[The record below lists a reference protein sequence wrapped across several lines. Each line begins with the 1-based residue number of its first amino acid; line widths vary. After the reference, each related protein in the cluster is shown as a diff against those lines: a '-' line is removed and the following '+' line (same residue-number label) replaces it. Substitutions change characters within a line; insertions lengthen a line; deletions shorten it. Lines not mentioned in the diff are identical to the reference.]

1 MPQHT
6 DTHLLHT
13 PWRKPLH
20 AAGRSC
26 HSLLFPAWHFP
37 AVYLLTDKK
46 QGEEAQ
52 GEFTVPPP
60 LPQR

>member
-1 MPQHT
+1 MPP
-6 DTHLLHT
+6 D
-13 PWRKPLH
+13 
-20 AAGRSC
+20 AAATLC
-26 HSLLFPAWHFP
+26 LFPARYFS
-37 AVYLLTDKK
+37 AVYLPTDKK

>member
-1 MPQHT
+1 MPPDADAT
-6 DTHLLHT
+6 L
-13 PWRKPLH
+13 W
-20 AAGRSC
+20 
-26 HSLLFPAWHFP
+26 LFLARHFS